1 MVYTIALEI
10 LPQVGVLIA
19 ICTNALRLFLE
30 SESPRSRRWYVSLA
44 TSCSHVLRTAIPG
57 HIGRRGVHVRPHSED
72 IRCSTPRWY
81 PPRGGGSMADPLRKN
96 TDSSRQGSPPNDG
109 VLVLR
114 FRPIRRFWR
123 IMSKS
128 AFSTKSWK
136 YHIRV
141 HFWHSMLFRYS
152 ETPPVIDVF
161 TKQSNGHDE
170 TQYLGFCDWSSI
182 FINIFFMWM
191 KKYFTDSSNRRER
204 RWDECVKYFLSTQK
218 IFSCHDDEHTSR
230 TYMKTFYNTWCVHLV
245 IVTPV
250 MSRSQ
255 FLHPGGG
262 GAKMAPKHTPATTVQ
277 GGVRKPPPKPTPPG
291 GVAGI

>member
-1 MVYTIALEI
+1 MRFGSIIVRFCFRYGITIALEI

-81 PPRGGGSMADPLRKN
+81 PPGGGGSMADPLRKN

-128 AFSTKSWK
+128 AFSTNSWK
-136 YHIRV
+136 YHLRV

-152 ETPPVIDVF
+152 EIPPVID
-161 TKQSNGHDE
+161 
-170 TQYLGFCDWSSI
+170 I
-182 FINIFFMWM
+182 F
-191 KKYFTDSSNRRER
+191 
-204 RWDECVKYFLSTQK
+204 
-218 IFSCHDDEHTSR
+218 
-230 TYMKTFYNTWCVHLV
+230 
-245 IVTPV
+245 
-250 MSRSQ
+250 
-255 FLHPGGG
+255 
-262 GAKMAPKHTPATTVQ
+262 AK
-277 GGVRKPPPKPTPPG
+277 
-291 GVAGI
+291 

>member
-1 MVYTIALEI
+1 MFFVFIFIVLSFCFNLINNFYFTIRYYTRVHFTANVVSCEVFDGHTIALEI

-19 ICTNALRLFLE
+19 IRTNALRLFLE

-81 PPRGGGSMADPLRKN
+81 PPGGGGSMADPLRKN

-128 AFSTKSWK
+128 AFSTIS
-136 YHIRV
+136 
-141 HFWHSMLFRYS
+141 
-152 ETPPVIDVF
+152 
-161 TKQSNGHDE
+161 
-170 TQYLGFCDWSSI
+170 
-182 FINIFFMWM
+182 
-191 KKYFTDSSNRRER
+191 
-204 RWDECVKYFLSTQK
+204 
-218 IFSCHDDEHTSR
+218 
-230 TYMKTFYNTWCVHLV
+230 
-245 IVTPV
+245 
-250 MSRSQ
+250 
-255 FLHPGGG
+255 
-262 GAKMAPKHTPATTVQ
+262 
-277 GGVRKPPPKPTPPG
+277 
-291 GVAGI
+291 